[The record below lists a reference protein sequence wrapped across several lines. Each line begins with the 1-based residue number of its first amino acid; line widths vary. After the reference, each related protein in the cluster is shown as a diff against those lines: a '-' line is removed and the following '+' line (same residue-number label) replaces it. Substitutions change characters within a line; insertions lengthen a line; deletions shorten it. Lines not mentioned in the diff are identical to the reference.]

1 MFFFF
6 IFRNTIRIRKSIPPR
21 LQTALCRMF
30 CSLCEEDKTTA
41 RDVFQKAGL
50 SPLEMFELVMAAS
63 LRDPAYTPQNLLSLH
78 RALLLLLTARCSP
91 DDRLV
96 SGVQD
101 LARRVLLKQEI
112 SPALF
117 AFILVLLAAEQEPE
131 VQCPGTYTE
140 EWERRLTQV
149 TSFHVMHGCFRRLL
163 AEAAAAESGAPGKF
177 PSRSTSRYCLADVFD
192 AGQGRLAELVAKWL
206 VRLGSSCHRFAGN
219 LDSVMAAGGAE
230 DGGEVGL
237 VAACA
242 QFFPR
247 SMEPDT
253 LLVHLA
259 WEELQVWQVTRD
271 AVDRAASALAG
282 IRSISCHA
290 LR

>member
-1 MFFFF
+1 
-6 IFRNTIRIRKSIPPR
+6 
-21 LQTALCRMF
+21 MF

-50 SPLEMFELVMAAS
+50 STLEMFELVMAAS

-149 TSFHVMHGCFRRLL
+149 TSFHVL
-163 AEAAAAESGAPGKF
+163 AEAAAADESGAPGKF

-259 WEELQVWQVTRD
+259 WEELQVWQVNRD